1 MLVSSC
7 HLQTFYAAVGQA
19 VACRSAQQLLNNDDR
34 GVVMSLCGRKLSA
47 AGRVEIHVGNENTCR

>member
-1 MLVSSC
+1 
-7 HLQTFYAAVGQA
+7 LQTFYAAVGQA

-34 GVVMSLCGRKLSA
+34 GAVMSLCGRKLSA